1 MALKFITDLN
11 LGKNELQNARLQNL
25 ATAPSNPVK
34 GLMYYDTVANKVCI
48 YNGTAWEPVGA
59 VDISGKADK
68 VTGATAGHFA
78 SLDANGNLTDSGR
91 SDSDYADAEHDHTV
105 ADITDIASTYI
116 PATAKGAANGIA
128 SLGSDG
134 KVPSGQLP
142 SFVDDVV
149 DAYIVSGATAFST
162 GWLSLTSGGSAL
174 TPEGGKIYIVI
185 SDGDYKHRTYRWSG
199 STYAEISPSL
209 VIGTTSDTAASGDRG
224 LPTGGSTGQVLAK
237 KSGGNYDS
245 EWITPIKKYVATN
258 PALTPSGGVCT
269 WTVSHGLGVD
279 EVLVTVYDV
288 STGTEVIAD
297 VTHNETTVIIGINA
311 SATVAAGTYKA
322 VIMG

>member
-1 MALKFITDLN
+1 MAVRFITDLN

-25 ATAPSNPVK
+25 ATAPSNPAK
-34 GLMYYDTVANKVCI
+34 GLMYYDTVANKMYI

-78 SLDANGNLTDSGR
+78 SLDANGNLTDSGHK
-91 SDSDYADAEHDHTV
+91 DSDYADAEHDHTV
-105 ADITDIASTYI
+105 DDITDIADNYI
-116 PATAKGAANGIA
+116 PVTAKGAASGVA
-128 SLGSDG
+128 TLGTDG

-174 TPEGGKIYIVI
+174 TPESGKIYIVI

-224 LPTGGSTGQVLAK
+224 LPTGGSTGQVLSK
-237 KSGGNYDS
+237 KSGTNYDS
-245 EWITPIKKYVATN
+245 EWVTPIRKYTASC
-258 PALTPSGGVCT
+258 PALTPTGGVCT
-269 WTVSHGLGVD
+269 WTVTHGLGIAD
-279 EVLVTVYDV
+279 VLVTVYEAT
-288 STGTEVIAD
+288 TGAEVIAD

-311 SATVAAGTYKA
+311 SAAIAAGTYKV